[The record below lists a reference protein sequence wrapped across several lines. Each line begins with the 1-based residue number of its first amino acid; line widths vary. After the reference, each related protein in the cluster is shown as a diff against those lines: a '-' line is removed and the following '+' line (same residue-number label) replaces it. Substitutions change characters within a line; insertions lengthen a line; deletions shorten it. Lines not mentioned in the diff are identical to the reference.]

1 MLDQCGFY
9 VTTDHGNQ
17 DDITEIIAHAL
28 WQDGYRGCVQTANQ
42 DEPTSIEDK
51 RGKGVVDPKY
61 VVLSIDPGFL
71 DDNGF
76 DGRWAMEHGE
86 MQNCANQYWT
96 CIASGLAMYDPVDDA
111 FEKVGVPHLDD
122 LDDDECECCNTSESF
137 EPGGDGSCC
146 KCGHDESQHYEAKQ
160 EEPACDNFVPDVDG
174 DCKHCGCA
182 LKEHYNEPEPRN
194 PLVDDVD

>member
-28 WQDGYRGCVQTANQ
+28 WQAGYRGCVQTANQ

-122 LDDDECECCNTSESF
+122 PDACPKCGKRHKDDLMGGEEAHLDD
-137 EPGGDGSCC
+137 P
-146 KCGHDESQHYEAKQ
+146 
-160 EEPACDNFVPDVDG
+160 PVACDNFVADVDG
-174 DCKHCGCA
+174 DCKNCGCS